1 MSWLRNL
8 LLFTACAVACITAQ
22 SRVEIANIL
31 KRNVFSIH
39 FSNETIPIT
48 EALQLLDDKKPYSQ
62 DASLQAAHTD
72 GKFQMYRITDTE
84 AYVCHIPLVKSD
96 VGAEQNKRVLPNKE
110 TDAILS
116 RGLSLLAKL
125 RGKELQNIQSYFSH
139 VLRYGNHILQY
150 PLMAMLDNDGV
161 PEVDNRDT
169 LPEGYYLMGVWDSL
183 EGIKNELVP
192 LYNTPSADLDDD
204 VAPPY
209 EGNAFFIQQVWN
221 GGTVCDLNGLPRT
234 TTVKVCTHALT
245 TSITVAQII
254 KF

>member
-8 LLFTACAVACITAQ
+8 LLFTACTVACTTAQ

-96 VGAEQNKRVLPNKE
+96 GGAEQNKRVLPNKE

-209 EGNAFFIQQVWN
+209 EDNAFFIQQVWN

>member
-1 MSWLRNL
+1 M
-8 LLFTACAVACITAQ
+8 
-22 SRVEIANIL
+22 
-31 KRNVFSIH
+31 
-39 FSNETIPIT
+39 
-48 EALQLLDDKKPYSQ
+48 
-62 DASLQAAHTD
+62 
-72 GKFQMYRITDTE
+72 
-84 AYVCHIPLVKSD
+84 
-96 VGAEQNKRVLPNKE
+96 
-110 TDAILS
+110 LS

-209 EGNAFFIQQVWN
+209 EDNAFFIQQVWN

>member
-8 LLFTACAVACITAQ
+8 LLFTACAVTCITAQ

-31 KRNVFSIH
+31 KRDEFSIH

-48 EALQLLDDKKPYSQ
+48 EALQLLDDKKAYSQ
-62 DASLQAAHTD
+62 DASLQVAHTN

-96 VGAEQNKRVLPNKE
+96 EGADQNKRVLPNKE

-169 LPEGYYLMGVWDSL
+169 LPEGYYLSL
-183 EGIKNELVP
+183 IH
-192 LYNTPSADLDDD
+192 
-204 VAPPY
+204 
-209 EGNAFFIQQVWN
+209 I
-221 GGTVCDLNGLPRT
+221 
-234 TTVKVCTHALT
+234 
-245 TSITVAQII
+245 
-254 KF
+254 